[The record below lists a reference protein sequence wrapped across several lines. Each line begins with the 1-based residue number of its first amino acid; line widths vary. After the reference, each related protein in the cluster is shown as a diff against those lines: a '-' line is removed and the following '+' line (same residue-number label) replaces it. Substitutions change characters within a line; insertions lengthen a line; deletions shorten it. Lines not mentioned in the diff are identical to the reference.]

1 MNYGTMARIGLSLI
15 VLGILFLAA
24 AGLGRLGLP
33 LGRLPGDIS
42 VRGKHFAFY
51 APLATCLLA
60 SIVLSLLFWLVS
72 YFRR

>member
-1 MNYGTMARIGLSLI
+1 MNHGPLARIGLSLI

-24 AGLGRLGLP
+24 AGLARLGWP

-51 APLATCLLA
+51 APIATCLL
-60 SIVLSLLFWLVS
+60 SSVVLTLLFWLVS
-72 YFRR
+72 HFRR

>member
-33 LGRLPGDIS
+33 PGRLPGDIS

>member
-1 MNYGTMARIGLSLI
+1 MNYGPMARIGLSLI

-24 AGLGRLGLP
+24 AGLGRMGLP

-60 SIVLSLLFWLVS
+60 SIVLSLLFWLLNH
-72 YFRR
+72 FRR